1 MGCLDWGGEEN
12 QGNQG
17 MERVWEVLEWSWA
30 LGELTGDFG

>member
-1 MGCLDWGGEEN
+1 MGCLDWGGEE
-12 QGNQG
+12 NQG